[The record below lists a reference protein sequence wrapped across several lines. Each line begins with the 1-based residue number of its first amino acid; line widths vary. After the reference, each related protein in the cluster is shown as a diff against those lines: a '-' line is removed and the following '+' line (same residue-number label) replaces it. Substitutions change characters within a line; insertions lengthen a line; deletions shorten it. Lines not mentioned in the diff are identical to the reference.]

1 MAPPVVEK
9 KDDSDSDDAWDATSS
24 EDEDDDEETSLAVAQ
39 SAEKS
44 SDPEIAEDDDVE
56 TDEES
61 ESSEESEEEESSES
75 EDDGQN
81 REDDFFDIEDV
92 ATRIQKRRKFNVKN
106 AVAGQFRCPVVCV
119 LGHVD
124 TGKTKILDNL
134 RKTNVQDA
142 EAGGITQQIGAT
154 NVPLD
159 CIKVKFEIFEYTFF
173 IFKYRHER
181 VLWKMLLLA
190 TAKSKFLVFLLL
202 TRLVTSL
209 SRIFGHVVLLF
220 ATLQS

>member
-24 EDEDDDEETSLAVAQ
+24 EDEDDDEDTSPAVAQ

-56 TDEES
+56 TEEES

-75 EDDGQN
+75 ENDGQN

-159 CIKVKFEIFEYTFF
+159 CIKVKFEIFEY
-173 IFKYRHER
+173 
-181 VLWKMLLLA
+181 
-190 TAKSKFLVFLLL
+190 SFLFLNIDANEFCGKCCFW
-202 TRLVTSL
+202 RRQNQNSW
-209 SRIFGHVVLLF
+209 S
-220 ATLQS
+220 SYN

>member
-1 MAPPVVEK
+1 MAPAVVEK

-24 EDEDDDEETSLAVAQ
+24 EDEDDDEETSPAVAQ

-44 SDPEIAEDDDVE
+44 SDPEIVEDDDVE
-56 TDEES
+56 TEEES
-61 ESSEESEEEESSES
+61 ESIESSESEEEESSES
-75 EDDGQN
+75 EDHGQN

-159 CIKVKFEIFEYTFF
+159 CIKVKFKKFEH
-173 IFKYRHER
+173 I
-181 VLWKMLLLA
+181 
-190 TAKSKFLVFLLL
+190 FLLL
-202 TRLVTSL
+202 NIGTNE
-209 SRIFGHVVLLF
+209 FC
-220 ATLQS
+220 